1 MYTPTFF
8 RSVSTL
14 VLITFTSLTM
24 QPLQAALQLPSNTA
38 PTTTPTPVAETQEA
52 RLSRTLGEMED
63 LLTPVSG
70 VAPTA
75 HVKQLRAK
83 HATLAALETDAEQGF
98 TETEKHLKEAKL
110 PPAIMARHH
119 AAVQQFK
126 SRKAEFE
133 RLMADVANAD
143 DTDQAVLPAKLAALT
158 AFMAKHP
165 NKKTHTPTDPNNL
178 PFRTP
183 DGKVRAPKQTER
195 EFKTSLFKPAP
206 IHLAGPI
213 PDGFALPA
221 SNPYPP
227 APTAADLAP
236 TEDIVLTQAI
246 RDLATSLNNKYR
258 QLKLWRWLGIRD
270 KRYTT

>member
-1 MYTPTFF
+1 MFNPLFL
-8 RSVSTL
+8 RRISAL
-14 VLITFTSLTM
+14 VLLTFTSLTM

-70 VAPTA
+70 VAPTT

-83 HATLAALETDAEQGF
+83 HATLAALETEAEQGF

-133 RLMADVANAD
+133 RLITKVKND
-143 DTDQAVLPAKLAALT
+143 DDSNPSALPASLDALAS
-158 AFMAKHP
+158 FMAKHK

-183 DGKVRAPKQTER
+183 DGKVRAPKQTEQ
-195 EFKTSLFKPAP
+195 ECKT
-206 IHLAGPI
+206 IG
-213 PDGFALPA
+213 DGARQ
-221 SNPYPP
+221 
-227 APTAADLAP
+227 ADGRGL
-236 TEDIVLTQAI
+236 E
-246 RDLATSLNNKYR
+246 
-258 QLKLWRWLGIRD
+258 
-270 KRYTT
+270 